1 MSSIL
6 IIDDDPALSRVL
18 RIGLT
23 AAGYDVTVALRGLD
37 GLARAIQDHPDLLVV
52 DLGLPDIDGVSLVTE
67 LRRYHTKG
75 IVVLSAAGDEHT
87 KVKALDRGAD
97 DYVTKPF
104 GLSEFEA
111 RLRAL
116 ERRMDPG
123 SPVTT
128 QMTAAPGLVIDLA
141 KRVVIDD
148 SRGEIR
154 LTPREFD
161 LLRFLVENHHRL
173 CTHQLLLTTIWG
185 QGYNDPHH
193 VRVYVNRLRSK
204 LGPSGRYLRSRAGMG
219 YLWDSEGDQ

>member
-1 MSSIL
+1 MTSIL

-18 RIGLT
+18 RIGLS

-52 DLGLPDIDGVSLVTE
+52 DLGLPDIDGVTLVAE
-67 LRRYHTKG
+67 LRRYHKKG
-75 IVVLSAAGDEHT
+75 LVVLSAAGDEHT

-116 ERRMDPG
+116 ERRIDQS
-123 SPVTT
+123 SPVVTEI
-128 QMTAAPGLVIDLA
+128 TAAPGLVIDLA
-141 KRVVIDD
+141 KRRVIDD
-148 SRGEIR
+148 VQGEIR

-161 LLRFLVENHHRL
+161 LLRFLVENQRRL
-173 CTHQLLLTTIWG
+173 CTHQLLLTTLWG
-185 QGYNDPHH
+185 EGYDDPHH
-193 VRVYVNRLRSK
+193 VRVYVNRLRTK
-204 LGPSGRYLRSRAGMG
+204 LGPASQYLRSRAGLG
-219 YLWDSEGDQ
+219 YLWEVEAP

>member
-1 MSSIL
+1 MTSIL

-18 RIGLT
+18 RIGLS

-52 DLGLPDIDGVSLVTE
+52 DLGLPDIDGVTLVAE
-67 LRRYHTKG
+67 LRRYHKKG
-75 IVVLSAAGDEHT
+75 LVVLSAAGDEHT

-116 ERRMDPG
+116 ERRMDQ
-123 SPVTT
+123 SAPVVTEI
-128 QMTAAPGLVIDLA
+128 TAAPGLVIDLA
-141 KRVVIDD
+141 KRRVIDD
-148 SRGEIR
+148 VQGEIR

-161 LLRFLVENHHRL
+161 LLRFLVENQRRL
-173 CTHQLLLTTIWG
+173 CTHQLLLTTLWG
-185 QGYNDPHH
+185 EGYDDPHH
-193 VRVYVNRLRSK
+193 VRVYVNRLRTK
-204 LGPSGRYLRSRAGMG
+204 LGPSSQYLRSRAGLG
-219 YLWDSEGDQ
+219 YLWESEPP

>member
-1 MSSIL
+1 MTSIL

-23 AAGYDVTVALRGLD
+23 AAGYDVTTALRGLD

-52 DLGLPDIDGVSLVTE
+52 DLGLPDIDGVLLVAE

-75 IVVLSAAGDEHT
+75 LVVLSAAGDERT

-97 DYVTKPF
+97 DYITKPF

-116 ERRMDPG
+116 ERRMEPAAPT
-123 SPVTT
+123 SSLLE
-128 QMTAAPGLVIDLA
+128 AAPGLTIDLA
-141 KRVVIDD
+141 KRVVVDELQ
-148 SRGEIR
+148 GEIR

-161 LLRFLVENHHRL
+161 LLRFLVENRHRL
-173 CTHQLLLTTIWG
+173 CTHQLLLTNIWG
-185 QGYNDPHH
+185 QGYDAAHH
-193 VRVYVNRLRSK
+193 VRVYVNRLRTK
-204 LGPSGRYLRSRAGMG
+204 LGPAARYLRSRAGMG
-219 YLWDSEGDQ
+219 YLWEDDSP

>member
-1 MSSIL
+1 MTSIL

-18 RIGLT
+18 RIGLS

-52 DLGLPDIDGVSLVTE
+52 DLGLPDIDGVTLVAE
-67 LRRYHTKG
+67 LRRYHKKG
-75 IVVLSAAGDEHT
+75 LVVLSAAGDEHT

-116 ERRMDPG
+116 ERRMDLAAPM
-123 SPVTT
+123 VTEI
-128 QMTAAPGLVIDLA
+128 TAAPGLVIDLA
-141 KRVVIDD
+141 KRRVIDD
-148 SRGEIR
+148 VQGEIR

-161 LLRFLVENHHRL
+161 LLRFLVENQRRL
-173 CTHQLLLTTIWG
+173 CTHQLLLTTLWG
-185 QGYNDPHH
+185 EGYDDPHH
-193 VRVYVNRLRSK
+193 VRVYVNRLRTK
-204 LGPSGRYLRSRAGMG
+204 LGPSSQYLRSRAGLG
-219 YLWDSEGDQ
+219 YLWESEAP